1 MADRWKQIAASFLA
15 FGALAIPGFSG
26 LVTALGGDAGIMQAV
41 VGAYAV
47 YHVVRLAVD
56 YVHGAVAGVFLLGLL
71 LPASAYA
78 QEPAPTPVAGQHGA
92 AYVSY
97 GYTSGAAASLDNLQF
112 DLDVALPGTAVSVAG
127 HFTDQSGAHVGP
139 SGSYQVGPINIFGR
153 HLFLVGGDALAAAA
167 IGNKTGGGIEIPL
180 PRGAILRLGIHTY
193 QKGASGPNEITV
205 GFGARF

>member
-1 MADRWKQIAASFLA
+1 MADRWKQIAASFLG

-26 LVTALGGDAGIMQAV
+26 LVTALGGEAEIMQAV

-71 LPASAYA
+71 LPASASA
-78 QEPAPTPVAGQHGA
+78 QDAPVPVEGQHGA

-139 SGSYQVGPINIFGR
+139 SGSYQVGPISVFGR

-167 IGNKTGGGIEIPL
+167 IGNKTGGGIEVPL
-180 PRGAILRLGIHTY
+180 WDGAILRLGLHSY

-205 GFGARF
+205 GIGARF